1 MERNDPAGLRGVS
14 HRASRRWRE
23 RVNRGTPLRLL
34 AHRVYA
40 TGPIT
45 LSREASLTIAGADA
59 RGRLLSDLAAGPA
72 RRGYAIAYDMLGS
85 RAEAEE
91 AVQEALARACER
103 LDDLRDPA
111 AAPAWFLRVVA
122 TTCLRTLR
130 RRRLKRAVFGR
141 WFERATDE
149 PGAAADG
156 AARPAMPADSDHL
169 DGPPLHGTRT
179 TTAAATLADRQ
190 EVMALLR
197 HIEVLPAKQRAAL
210 VLRYGHDLPV
220 PEVAALLGVELA
232 TAKTHLVRGL
242 ARLRD
247 LMEEHR

>member
-1 MERNDPAGLRGVS
+1 
-14 HRASRRWRE
+14 
-23 RVNRGTPLRLL
+23 
-34 AHRVYA
+34 
-40 TGPIT
+40 
-45 LSREASLTIAGADA
+45 LSREASLTVAGADA
-59 RGRLLSDLAAGPA
+59 RGRMLSELAAGPA
-72 RRGYAIAYDMLGS
+72 RKGYAIAYDLLGN

-103 LDDLRDPA
+103 LEDLRDPA
-111 AAPAWFLRVVA
+111 AAPAWFLRIVA

-141 WFERATDE
+141 WLDRASDTDTSE
-149 PGAAADG
+149 APRGASESTED
-156 AARPAMPADSDHL
+156 L
-169 DGPPLHGTRT
+169 DGPPLHGTRSE
-179 TTAAATLADRQ
+179 TAVAHLTDRE
-190 EVMALLR
+190 EVLALLR
-197 HIEVLPAKQRAAL
+197 HLDVLPVKQRAAL
-210 VLRYGHDLPV
+210 LLRYGHDLPV